1 MAVPSSP
8 EAVALF
14 SRDAFAG
21 RRVLVTGGGSGIGRA
36 TALLFARSGAHVA
49 ISGRRDEAL
58 LETAALADSPAHPM
72 VVVPADVRDVE
83 QVDALLD
90 RLLSPVESGG
100 LGGLD
105 VLVNNAGGQ
114 FVAPAETISMNGF
127 RAVTRLNLDAVWYL
141 TTQAATRALIPQH
154 GGVVVSVTMTPHRG
168 IPGMS
173 HSSAAR
179 AGVESMMRTLAVEW
193 GRHGIRTV
201 AVAPGVVHT
210 EAWERYGLA
219 PADVSSVIPL
229 GRLQTADEVAAAIA
243 FVASPAGAY
252 MTGTTL
258 TVDGGLD
265 VSGPAVLG
273 GGAG

>member
-1 MAVPSSP
+1 
-8 EAVALF
+8 
-14 SRDAFAG
+14 
-21 RRVLVTGGGSGIGRA
+21 
-36 TALLFARSGAHVA
+36 
-49 ISGRRDEAL
+49 
-58 LETAALADSPAHPM
+58 
-72 VVVPADVRDVE
+72 VREVE

-90 RLLSPVESGG
+90 RVLSPVGAGGPGGPGG

-114 FVAPAETISMNGF
+114 FVAPAESISMNGF

-141 TTQAATRALIPQH
+141 TTQAAARAFIPQS
-154 GGVVVSVTMTPHRG
+154 GGVVVCVTMTPHRG

-219 PADVSSVIPL
+219 PADVSAVIPL